1 MIKKFGQTLFI
12 FSVLGIMILIL
23 LSNWT
28 NIQKSF
34 RKPELIISKV
44 TLQNECTIISEAF
57 IVVHVKSKRFA
68 HFSNNLARLKLHE
81 GDLIRLAISPK
92 YPNFVYSGESYKAKK
107 EITITANCDVDPRM
121 KSIFNSMR
129 DQFN

>member
-1 MIKKFGQTLFI
+1 MIKKFGQSLFI

>member
-1 MIKKFGQTLFI
+1 MIKKFGQSLFI

-34 RKPELIISKV
+34 RKPELIVSKV
-44 TLQNECTIISEAF
+44 TLKNECTIISDAF
-57 IVVHVKSKRFA
+57 IVVHVNSKRFA
-68 HFSNNLARLKLHE
+68 HFSNDLARLKLHE

>member
-1 MIKKFGQTLFI
+1 MIKKFGQSLFI

-23 LSNWT
+23 LSNWP
-28 NIQKSF
+28 NIKKSF
-34 RKPELIISKV
+34 REPELIVSKV

-68 HFSNNLARLKLHE
+68 HFSNDLARLKLHE

>member
-1 MIKKFGQTLFI
+1 MIKKFGQSLFI

-34 RKPELIISKV
+34 RKPELIVSKV

>member
-1 MIKKFGQTLFI
+1 MIKQFGQSLFI
-12 FSVLGIMILIL
+12 FSILGIMILIL

-68 HFSNNLARLKLHE
+68 HFSNDLARLKLHE

-92 YPNFVYSGESYKAKK
+92 YPNFIYSGESYKAKK

>member
-1 MIKKFGQTLFI
+1 MIKKFGQSLFI
-12 FSVLGIMILIL
+12 ISVLGIMFLIL

-121 KSIFNSMR
+121 KSIFNSVR

>member
-1 MIKKFGQTLFI
+1 MIKKFGQSLFI
-12 FSVLGIMILIL
+12 FSILGIMILIL

-34 RKPELIISKV
+34 RKPELIISIV

-107 EITITANCDVDPRM
+107 EITITANCDVHPRM
-121 KSIFNSMR
+121 KSIFNYILIQMA
-129 DQFN
+129 

>member
-1 MIKKFGQTLFI
+1 MIKQFGQSLFI
-12 FSVLGIMILIL
+12 FSILGIMILIL

-34 RKPELIISKV
+34 RKPELIVSKV

-68 HFSNNLARLKLHE
+68 HFSNDLARLKLHE

-92 YPNFVYSGESYKAKK
+92 YPNFIYSGESYKAKK

>member
-1 MIKKFGQTLFI
+1 MIKKFGQSLFI
-12 FSVLGIMILIL
+12 ISVLGIMILIL

-68 HFSNNLARLKLHE
+68 HFSSNLARLKLHE

>member
-1 MIKKFGQTLFI
+1 MIKQFGQSLFI
-12 FSVLGIMILIL
+12 FSILGIMILIL

-34 RKPELIISKV
+34 RKPELIVSKV

-68 HFSNNLARLKLHE
+68 HFSNDLARLKLHE

>member
-1 MIKKFGQTLFI
+1 MIKKFGQSLFI
-12 FSVLGIMILIL
+12 FSVLGIMILLL

-68 HFSNNLARLKLHE
+68 HFSNDLARLKLHE

-92 YPNFVYSGESYKAKK
+92 YPNFIYSGESYKAKK

>member
-1 MIKKFGQTLFI
+1 MIKKFGQSLFI
-12 FSVLGIMILIL
+12 LSVLGIMILIL

>member
-1 MIKKFGQTLFI
+1 MIKKFGQSLFI
-12 FSVLGIMILIL
+12 ISVLGIMILIL

-121 KSIFNSMR
+121 RSIFNSMR